1 MAVHTK
7 LDLFQMQSLP
17 LDAKIRMTVRRIT
30 DFIEYH
36 DAYISIS
43 GGKDS
48 RVLDDIESRFIG
60 CRAADSFDDHIR
72 TKSFCNLCQAF
83 VYILCHGVDGVVSA
97 YPFG

>member
-36 DAYISIS
+36 DAYLS
-43 GGKDS
+43 
-48 RVLDDIESRFIG
+48 
-60 CRAADSFDDHIR
+60 SF
-72 TKSFCNLCQAF
+72 LM
-83 VYILCHGVDGVVSA
+83 
-97 YPFG
+97 